1 MNDLIA
7 ADAWMHNVLSASTP
21 IDVCKKRFREFNLV
35 QDTFIRNEIQNV
47 IIPQLYKWGD
57 MDAVEAYE
65 KMLVLLEEII
75 AEKQ

>member
-7 ADAWMHNVLSASTP
+7 ADAWMHYVLSSNTP
-21 IDVCKKRFREFNLV
+21 IDVCKKRFQEFNLI

-47 IIPQLYKWGD
+47 IIPQLYKRGN
-57 MDAVEAYE
+57 MDAVKAYE

-75 AEKQ
+75 AKKQ